1 MNNSLALNCLLIF
14 CTSLLG
20 GLAALIRAWSDE
32 YLHLFVSFGAGIFLG
47 TVFIHLLPESL
58 AMAEH
63 GQAGLTILGGYL
75 LVFFVERVL
84 NLAGDGGYDHNHM
97 VVSITA
103 LVGLSVHSLI
113 EGMGLVVTAADA
125 HLSRAILVSIL
136 AHKMPAAFAL
146 GSLFMLAKLP
156 RGKIIG
162 LLVLFSL
169 MTPAGA
175 VLLAPLLPAGTGN
188 VVSFLTGLTAGS
200 FLYVATGDLLP
211 EVFHTRERLWL
222 KMALLILGIVV
233 VGALGLASSEA
244 EGLLH

>member
-1 MNNSLALNCLLIF
+1 M
-14 CTSLLG
+14 
-20 GLAALIRAWSDE
+20 ALIRAWSDE

-58 AMAEH
+58 AMGEAA
-63 GQAGLTILGGYL
+63 QTGLIVLGGYL
-75 LVFFVERVL
+75 LVFFVERIM
-84 NLAGDGGYDHNHM
+84 NLSGDGGYDHNHK
-97 VVSITA
+97 VVSMTVLI
-103 LVGLSVHSLI
+103 GLSVHSLI

-125 HLSRAILVSIL
+125 DLSRAILVSIL

-146 GSLFMLAKLP
+146 GSLFVLARIP
-156 RGKIIG
+156 RAKTIG

-175 VLLAPLLPAGTGN
+175 VLLAPLLPTGSG

-211 EVFHTRERLWL
+211 EVFHTREKLWL
-222 KMALLILGIVV
+222 KMALLVLGIMV
-233 VGALGLASSEA
+233 VGYLGLAVHET
-244 EGLLH
+244 EGLHQH